1 MRMTTDGTLLRDGH
15 AGANGHGSVTFL
27 HTLQNRLLRYDSPAK
42 RQQEAV
48 FSSARQLAR
57 AQFYLADAELS
68 RRLWQDVADQGLDV
82 DRILNLLYGCWF
94 QDDPAALQDA
104 DAEYLAQLSGSRS
117 IHQAPRVGIFEHC

>member
-1 MRMTTDGTLLRDGH
+1 MTTDGTWLRAGH
-15 AGANGHGSVTFL
+15 AGTSGLGLVTFL

-57 AQFYLADAELS
+57 AQFHLADEELT

-104 DAEYLAQLSGSRS
+104 DAEYLQQLSDSRAIDPTS
-117 IHQAPRVGIFEHC
+117 RVGIFEHC

>member
-1 MRMTTDGTLLRDGH
+1 MTTDGPWLRDGH
-15 AGANGHGSVTFL
+15 PGTNGLGSVTFL
-27 HTLQNRLLRYDSPAK
+27 NTLQNRLLRYDSPAK
-42 RQQEAV
+42 RQQATV

-57 AQFYLADAELS
+57 AQFQLGDEELS

-104 DAEYLAQLSGSRS
+104 DAEYLARLSQSRAS
-117 IHQAPRVGIFEHC
+117 DQAHRVGIFEHC